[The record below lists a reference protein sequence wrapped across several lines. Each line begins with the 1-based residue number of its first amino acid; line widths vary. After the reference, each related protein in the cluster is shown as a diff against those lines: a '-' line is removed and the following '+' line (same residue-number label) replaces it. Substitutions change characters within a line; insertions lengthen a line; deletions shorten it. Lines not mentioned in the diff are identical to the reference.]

1 MNHEVKEKTEALLR
15 SGERQKA
22 IAYLQ
27 HTFNI
32 EPAEATLLVETLE
45 REDAMGVPD
54 KVKDG
59 TGVQPGQSAAG
70 KLPEPLKTEV
80 RDLLKA
86 RRQSEALRRVRD
98 QLKIGTT
105 EALMLVGEVARS
117 QDPGT
122 ASLNPMGC
130 VRVVA
135 KGVAIFL
142 MVVSLLFLAI
152 AFVIYFAQ
160 ERSIANSQRVAGVV
174 IQMKTM
180 EGGASAPVVEFEWK
194 GGTRT
199 YESTYYSDPPDY
211 HQGQRLSLFV
221 NPDDPEDITLDTFA
235 DRWALIVGLSVPGAF
250 FLLISIVVLYF
261 TRRKF

>member
-1 MNHEVKEKTEALLR
+1 MNHGVKEKTKALLR

-98 QLKIGTT
+98 ELPPGPAFIPLCEPG
-105 EALMLVGEVARS
+105 RS
-117 QDPGT
+117 GRHHT
-122 ASLNPMGC
+122 GHL
-130 VRVVA
+130 R
-135 KGVAIFL
+135 
-142 MVVSLLFLAI
+142 
-152 AFVIYFAQ
+152 
-160 ERSIANSQRVAGVV
+160 
-174 IQMKTM
+174 
-180 EGGASAPVVEFEWK
+180 
-194 GGTRT
+194 
-199 YESTYYSDPPDY
+199 
-211 HQGQRLSLFV
+211 
-221 NPDDPEDITLDTFA
+221 
-235 DRWALIVGLSVPGAF
+235 
-250 FLLISIVVLYF
+250 
-261 TRRKF
+261 